1 MRILAINP
9 KKSTF
14 VLQNL
19 HRKPAPASRK
29 SIKIEFLKLGTC
41 RFLQDHVTSFRH
53 RFCSIRYPSVSFY
66 AQTPPD
72 DCGMGFGCHQK
83 KFAVSCVDATCRTH
97 VRLHFQG
104 LTMYTRAELQV
115 LVHNFETKTLPKEA
129 WTHEAHLAV
138 GLWYAVT
145 APENMLARLR
155 QNIRT
160 YNAAVGGQ
168 NTETAGYHETI
179 TDFYVRLLIG
189 YARKHALTEVSPQVL
204 SDFLATPYAGRN
216 YPLTF
221 WTKDVLFSPT
231 VRKAWHDPDI
241 QPLPDWFA

>member
-1 MRILAINP
+1 
-9 KKSTF
+9 
-14 VLQNL
+14 
-19 HRKPAPASRK
+19 
-29 SIKIEFLKLGTC
+29 
-41 RFLQDHVTSFRH
+41 
-53 RFCSIRYPSVSFY
+53 
-66 AQTPPD
+66 
-72 DCGMGFGCHQK
+72 
-83 KFAVSCVDATCRTH
+83 
-97 VRLHFQG
+97 
-104 LTMYTRAELQV
+104 MYTRAELQV

-189 YARKHALTEVSPQVL
+189 CAKARPHR
-204 SDFLATPYAGRN
+204 G
-216 YPLTF
+216 
-221 WTKDVLFSPT
+221 FSAST
-231 VRKAWHDPDI
+231 VRFSGNTLRRPELPAYVLDEGRFI
-241 QPLPDWFA
+241 QPHRPKSMA